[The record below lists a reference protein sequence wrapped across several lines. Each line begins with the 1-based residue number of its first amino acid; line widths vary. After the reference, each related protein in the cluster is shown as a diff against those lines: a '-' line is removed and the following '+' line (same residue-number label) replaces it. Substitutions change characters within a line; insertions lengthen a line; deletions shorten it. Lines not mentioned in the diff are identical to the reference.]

1 MPYTNASG
9 PSVGERVLFNR
20 RKIDHV
26 RLWGGGRGPQQVRG
40 TIKSYTA
47 EIGSGNISKESS
59 KIVQRKKCKDSAKL
73 VQS

>member
-1 MPYTNASG
+1 M
-9 PSVGERVLFNR
+9 
-20 RKIDHV
+20 
-26 RLWGGGRGPQQVRG
+26 GGGRGPQQIRG

-59 KIVQRKKCKDSAKL
+59 KIVQRNKCKDSAKL

>member
-1 MPYTNASG
+1 MWDY
-9 PSVGERVLFNR
+9 GEGEGVL
-20 RKIDHV
+20 
-26 RLWGGGRGPQQVRG
+26 QQIQG

-59 KIVQRKKCKDSAKL
+59 KIVQRNKCKDSAKL